1 MFKLKAVDPLDE
13 KRKEKI
19 DKLIK
24 NGEKFKKRSLE
35 KWNNKISKHNKK

>member
-1 MFKLKAVDPLDE
+1 MFKLKRVDPAVE

-24 NGEKFKKRSLE
+24 NGEKFKERSL
-35 KWNNKISKHNKK
+35 KRWNNKISKYDKK